1 MPAYTAENPFI
12 RSGMYNL
19 DDTSSAVDAH
29 GTYSQ
34 RILSTPD
41 WIIYADQI
49 FASTIDGDSEYAQ
62 SHTCF
67 DVEFSLVH
75 NMQGDITSKTF
86 NTSGVL
92 VTSDVT
98 VYLPTGPY
106 AASLKK
112 LLATATLVK
121 EIHLT
126 KMSIIGGDKVP
137 TRQMIFYNCF
147 LTGYKERSDVI
158 KFSFR
163 YTKFSD
169 SSMPYTQDG
178 QSAGNVGVTVDLQK
192 WTVAD
197 A

>member
-1 MPAYTAENPFI
+1 MPTYKAENPFI

-19 DDTSSAVDAH
+19 DESAAVVDTYA
-29 GTYSQ
+29 YNKK
-34 RILSTPD
+34 ILSTPD

-49 FASTIDGDSEYAQ
+49 FSSTIDGDAEYAK

-67 DVEFSLVH
+67 DVDFSLSH
-75 NMQGDITSKTF
+75 NMQGDITSTSF

-112 LLATATLVK
+112 FLATSTLIK

-137 TRQMIFYNCF
+137 TRQLVFFNCF
-147 LTGYKERSDVI
+147 VTGYKERGDVLR
-158 KFSFR
+158 FSFR

-169 SSMPYTQDG
+169 TSTPYKQDG
-178 QSAGNVGVTVDLQK
+178 TSAGSVGVTVDLQK
-192 WTVAD
+192 WTIAD
-197 A
+197 AK